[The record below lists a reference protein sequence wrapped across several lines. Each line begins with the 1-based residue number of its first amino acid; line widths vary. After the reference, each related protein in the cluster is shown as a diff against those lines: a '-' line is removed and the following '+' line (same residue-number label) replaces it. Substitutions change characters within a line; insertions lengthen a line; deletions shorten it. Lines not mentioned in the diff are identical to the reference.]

1 MQLAFLVA
9 GLGQRSGL
17 EQARRL
23 GGRLGPSVPV
33 RAVAATVIADRH
45 SAAAAA
51 ATVRPPV
58 RVVAVAVG
66 YGLGQGHHQN
76 DSRVLEV
83 LQEGGQVVR
92 GPVRRAGRRAQRQAQ
107 RPVPGRDQDV
117 AAAPLKD
124 SYVLLL
130 CFRRNSYA
138 YPYDITCLN
147 SKRNNINVSC
157 FNNIDCYCVNY
168 YDIIVVY
175 VIILIID

>member
-1 MQLAFLVA
+1 MQLAFIVA

-33 RAVAATVIADRH
+33 RAVAATVVADRH
-45 SAAAAA
+45 SAAAA

-58 RVVAVAVG
+58 SVVAVVVVAG
-66 YGLGQGHHQN
+66 HGLGQGHHQN

-130 CFRRNSYA
+130 RFS
-138 YPYDITCLN
+138 P
-147 SKRNNINVSC
+147 
-157 FNNIDCYCVNY
+157 
-168 YDIIVVY
+168 
-175 VIILIID
+175 

>member
-1 MQLAFLVA
+1 MQLASLVA

-33 RAVAATVIADRH
+33 RAVAATVIADRR
-45 SAAAAA
+45 SPAAGTA

-58 RVVAVAVG
+58 RVVARVVARVVG
-66 YGLGQGHHQN
+66 PGLGQGHHQN

-124 SYVLLL
+124 SRVLLL
-130 CFRRNSYA
+130 CFHRNSY
-138 YPYDITCLN
+138 
-147 SKRNNINVSC
+147 
-157 FNNIDCYCVNY
+157 
-168 YDIIVVY
+168 IV
-175 VIILIID
+175 LHTLRHLLP